1 MQLLGSAATPGLR
14 SRRLDSVDE
23 LVLAVDA
30 HLGIDVPAMRDG
42 RPLRYPQ
49 IAADARE
56 RVAPCQH
63 LKNLSLSGSKA
74 ELLDN
79 DAALFYQRFASR
91 IAESVPG
98 GVRIRG
104 NKVLPVEK

>member
-1 MQLLGSAATPGLR
+1 M
-14 SRRLDSVDE
+14 
-23 LVLAVDA
+23 
-30 HLGIDVPAMRDG
+30 
-42 RPLRYPQ
+42 
-49 IAADARE
+49 
-56 RVAPCQH
+56 APCQH

-74 ELLDN
+74 ELLGN

-104 NKVLPVEK
+104 NKVLPVEEQQVCGNDAKRDAGYGLEIDRVGPRDDARRLPGEGDEAP